1 MPATRRR
8 GTEKSKR
15 EQSIPDGCLFD
26 LLHTPQCGTQIPF
39 NNKPL
44 GGTGCE
50 ELIQSVKSN
59 KRRAGNH

>member
-1 MPATRRR
+1 MPVTRAR
-8 GTEKSKR
+8 GTEKSQR
-15 EQSIPDGCLFD
+15 EQSIPMVVFLTCCIRS
-26 LLHTPQCGTQIPF
+26 CGTQIPF